1 MTSEY
6 HMAKFSDL
14 DHLSASCVSPSY
26 KFVDWWM

>member
-14 DHLSASCVSPSY
+14 DHLSASCVSPGM
-26 KFVDWWM
+26 KMFR